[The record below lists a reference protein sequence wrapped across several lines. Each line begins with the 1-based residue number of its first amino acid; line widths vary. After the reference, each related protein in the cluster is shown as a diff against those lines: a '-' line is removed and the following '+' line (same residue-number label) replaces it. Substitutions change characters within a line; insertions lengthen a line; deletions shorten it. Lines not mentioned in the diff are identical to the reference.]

1 MSITVYN
8 TLHQKKEPFIPLE
21 EGKVGM
27 YVCGPTVYNYIHV
40 GNARPITVFDTI
52 RRYFLYRGYQVTYV
66 QNFTDVDDKI
76 IKRSGE
82 EGITAAAVAEKYI
95 KAYQEDVAKI
105 KILPA
110 DIHPKVTQHMPEIIQ
125 MVREL
130 IDTGHAYV
138 AGNDVY
144 FRVRSFA
151 DYGKLSK
158 RNLDD
163 MMAGARVEVGE
174 VKEDAMDFA
183 LWKGAKPGEPAWES
197 PWGMGRPGWH
207 IECSAMSKK
216 YLGPHFD
223 IHGGGA
229 DLIFPHHENEI
240 AQSES
245 LCGAEMAKYWLHN
258 GFITVNQ
265 EKMSKSLGNFF
276 LLRDVLEKFPGEV
289 VRFYLLSTHY
299 RSPIDFDDEKL
310 AVAAKGLERIHNCI
324 INLQQKITNFAEVLP
339 GGKEVSFAAMV
350 EQARADFIAAMDD
363 DFNTAL
369 AIAVV
374 FDFCREVNSYLKED
388 ALDKNQFQSAM
399 DLFAEWH
406 SVLGVILPEEEKRDD
421 LTDGLMQLIMNIRGK
436 ARAEKNWALADQ
448 IRDALKEMDIVIED
462 TPQGARWK
470 QNK

>member
-125 MVREL
+125 MVQEL

-276 LLRDVLEKFPGEV
+276 LLRDVLDKFPGEV

-310 AVAAKGLERIHNCI
+310 SVAAKGLERIHNCVM
-324 INLQQKITNFAEVLP
+324 NLQQQIADEA
-339 GGKEVSFAAMV
+339 VSSSSGENTLAVAV

-369 AIAVV
+369 AIAVI
-374 FDFCREVNSYLKED
+374 FDFCREVNSCLKENNAD
-388 ALDKNQFQSAM
+388 KKQLQAALD
-399 DLFAEWH
+399 LFTEWH
-406 SVLGVILPEEEKRDD
+406 SVLGVVLPEEGERDD
-421 LTDGLMQLIMNIRGK
+421 LTDGLMELIMNIRTK

-448 IRDALKEMDIVIED
+448 IRDGLKALDIVIED
-462 TPQGARWK
+462 TAQGPRWK

>member
-8 TLHQKKEPFIPLE
+8 TMHQQKEPFVPLE

-27 YVCGPTVYNYIHV
+27 YVCGPTTYNYIHL
-40 GNARPITVFDTI
+40 GNARPMVVFDTI
-52 RRYFLYRGYQVTYV
+52 RRYFMYRGYQVQFV

-76 IKRSGE
+76 IKRAGE

-95 KAYQEDVAKI
+95 RACLEDMAKI

-110 DIHPKVTQHMPEIIQ
+110 DINPKVTQHMPEIIQ
-125 MVREL
+125 MVQDL
-130 IDTGHAYV
+130 IDSGHAYA
-138 AGNDVY
+138 AGGDVY

-163 MMAGARVEVGE
+163 LMAGARVEVGE
-174 VKEDAMDFA
+174 IKEDALDFA
-183 LWKGAKPGEPAWES
+183 LWKGAKPGEPAWDS
-197 PWGMGRPGWH
+197 PWGPGRPGWH

-245 LCGAEMAKYWLHN
+245 ICGAEMAKYWIHN

-276 LLRDVLEKFPGEV
+276 LLRDILDKYPGEV

-310 AVAAKGLERIHNCI
+310 AVAVKSLERITNCVTA
-324 INLQQKITNFAEVLP
+324 LQQQAAAWAGKTTEDQSLAEAVT
-339 GGKEVSFAAMV
+339 K
-350 EQARADFIAAMDD
+350 ARADFIAAMDD

-369 AIAVV
+369 AFAVV
-374 FDFCREVNSYLKED
+374 FDFCREVNSYMNCGRNLDGEQLEA
-388 ALDKNQFQSAM
+388 ALA
-399 DLFAEWH
+399 LFTEWH
-406 SVLGVILPEEEKRDD
+406 GVLGVIIPEEEKRDD
-421 LTDGLMQLIMNIRGK
+421 LTDSLMALIIDIRQK
-436 ARAEKNWALADQ
+436 ARAEKNWPLADQ
-448 IRDALKEMDIVIED
+448 IRDGLKEMGIVIED
-462 TPQGARWK
+462 TAQGARWK
-470 QNK
+470 LNK

>member
-8 TLHQKKEPFIPLE
+8 TMRGQKEPFIPLE

-27 YVCGPTVYNYIHV
+27 YVCGPTVYNYIHL

-52 RRYFLYRGYQVTYV
+52 RRYFIYRGYQVTYV

-95 KAYQEDVAKI
+95 AAYLEDVAKI
-105 KILPA
+105 NIMPA

-125 MVREL
+125 MVQDL
-130 IDTGHAYV
+130 IDSGHAYQ
-138 AGNDVY
+138 AGGDVY

-163 MMAGARVEVGE
+163 LMAGARVEVGE
-174 VKEDAMDFA
+174 AKEDALDFA
-183 LWKGAKPGEPAWES
+183 LWKGAKPGEPAWDS
-197 PWGMGRPGWH
+197 PWGKGRPGWH

-245 LCGAEMAKYWLHN
+245 ICGAEMAKYWLHN
-258 GFITVNQ
+258 GFITVKQ

-276 LLRDVLEKFPGEV
+276 LLRDILAEYPGEV

-310 AVAAKGLERIHNCI
+310 SVAVKSLERITNCVT
-324 INLQQKITNFAEVLP
+324 NLQQQIETYR
-339 GGKEVSFAAMV
+339 GKLGEDQSLAATV
-350 EQARADFIAAMDD
+350 EKARADFIVAMDD

-369 AIAVV
+369 AFAVV
-374 FDFCREVNSYLKED
+374 FDFCREVNSYMNSGE
-388 ALDKNQFQSAM
+388 ALDGSQLEGALA
-399 DLFAEWH
+399 LFTEWH
-406 SVLGVILPEEEKRDD
+406 SVLGVIIPEEAKRDD
-421 LTDGLMQLIMNIRGK
+421 LTDGLMELIMDIRGK

-448 IRDALKEMDIVIED
+448 IRDGLKELSIVIED
-462 TPQGARWK
+462 TPQGPRWK
-470 QNK
+470 QGK

>member
-8 TLHQKKEPFIPLE
+8 TMHQKKEPFVPLA

-76 IKRSGE
+76 IKRSAE
-82 EGITAAAVAEKYI
+82 EGISAAAVAEKYI
-95 KAYQEDVAKI
+95 NAYQEDVAKI

-125 MVREL
+125 MVQDL
-130 IDTGHAYV
+130 IDSGHAYV
-138 AGNDVY
+138 AGEDVY
-144 FRVRSFA
+144 FRVRSFD

-158 RNLDD
+158 RHLDD
-163 MMAGARVEVGE
+163 MLAGARVEVGD
-174 VKEDAMDFA
+174 VKEDPLDFA
-183 LWKGAKPGEPAWES
+183 LWKGAKPGEPAWDS
-197 PWGMGRPGWH
+197 PWGKGRPGWH

-245 LCGAEMAKYWLHN
+245 ICGGEMAKYWLHN

-310 AVAAKGLERIHNCI
+310 SVAAKSLERITNCV
-324 INLQQKITNFAEVLP
+324 INLQQKI
-339 GGKEVSFAAMV
+339 AAMAETPVAAGESLAAAV
-350 EQARADFIAAMDD
+350 EKARADFIAAMDD

-369 AIAVV
+369 AIAVI
-374 FDFCREVNSYLKED
+374 FDFCREVNSYLKEEVVGKEQFQA
-388 ALDKNQFQSAM
+388 ALD
-399 DLFAEWH
+399 LFGEWH
-406 SVLGVILPEEEKRDD
+406 SVLGVIIPEETRRDD
-421 LTDGLMQLIMNIRGK
+421 LTDGLMALIMDIRGK
-436 ARAEKNWALADQ
+436 ARAEKNWGLADQ
-448 IRDALKEMDIVIED
+448 IRDGLKALNIVIED
-462 TPQGARWK
+462 TAQGARWK
-470 QNK
+470 QSK

>member
-8 TLHQKKEPFIPLE
+8 TLHQKKEPFVPLE

-125 MVREL
+125 MVQEL

-163 MMAGARVEVGE
+163 MMAGARVEVGD

-276 LLRDVLEKFPGEV
+276 LLRDVLEKFSGEV

-310 AVAAKGLERIHNCI
+310 AVATKGLERIHNCI
-324 INLQQKITNFAEVLP
+324 TNLQQKITDFAGE
-339 GGKEVSFAAMV
+339 GAADKGRSFAAIV

-369 AIAVV
+369 AIAVI
-374 FDFCREVNSYLKED
+374 FDFCREVNSYLKEE
-388 ALDKNQFQSAM
+388 AVDKDQLQSAM
-399 DLFAEWH
+399 VLFSEWH
-406 SVLGVILPEEEKRDD
+406 SVLGVIIPEEEKRDD
-421 LTDGLMQLIMNIRGK
+421 LTDGLMQLIMEIRGK

-448 IRDALKEMDIVIED
+448 IRDALKEMAIVIED
-462 TPQGARWK
+462 TPQGPRWK
-470 QNK
+470 QSK

>member
-8 TLHQKKEPFIPLE
+8 TMHQRKEPFVPLE
-21 EGKVGM
+21 AGKVGM

-76 IKRSGE
+76 IKRAGE
-82 EGITAAAVAEKYI
+82 EGISAAAVAEKYI
-95 KAYQEDVAKI
+95 HAYQEDVAKI

-110 DIHPKVTQHMPEIIQ
+110 DIHPKVTQHMPEILR
-125 MVREL
+125 MVQEL
-130 IDTGHAYV
+130 IDAGYAYV
-138 AGNDVY
+138 AGEDVY

-163 MMAGARVEVGE
+163 MKAGARVEVGDI
-174 VKEDAMDFA
+174 KEDALDFA
-183 LWKGAKPGEPAWES
+183 LWKGAKPGEPAWDS
-197 PWGMGRPGWH
+197 PWGKGRPGWH

-245 LCGAEMAKYWLHN
+245 ICGGEMARYWLHN

-276 LLRDVLEKFPGEV
+276 LLRDVLAKFSGEV

-310 AVAAKGLERIHNCI
+310 TVAAKGLERITNCVAA
-324 INLQQKITNFAEVLP
+324 LQLALGSEP
-339 GGKEVSFAAMV
+339 GGTGAQHLTEAV
-350 EQARADFIAAMDD
+350 EKARADFIAAMDD

-369 AIAVV
+369 AIAAV
-374 FDFCREVNSYLKED
+374 FDFCREVNSALKEGTAD
-388 ALDKNQFQSAM
+388 SKQLQAAM
-399 DLFAEWH
+399 ELFREWH
-406 SVLGVILPEEEKRDD
+406 SVLGVVLPEEETRDD
-421 LTDGLMQLIMNIRGK
+421 LTDGLMSLIIDIRSK

-448 IRDALKEMDIVIED
+448 IRDGLKAMNIVIED

-470 QNK
+470 QSK

>member
-1 MSITVYN
+1 
-8 TLHQKKEPFIPLE
+8 
-21 EGKVGM
+21 M

-125 MVREL
+125 MVQEL
-130 IDTGHAYV
+130 VDTGHAYV

-276 LLRDVLEKFPGEV
+276 LLRDVLDKFPGEV

-310 AVAAKGLERIHNCI
+310 SVAAKGLERITNCVA
-324 INLQQKITNFAEVLP
+324 NLKQRIEAKVEGFVTGNNKLISAAAGDFVGPNHKLM
-339 GGKEVSFAAMV
+339 AAMV
-350 EQARADFIAAMDD
+350 KARADFIDAMDD

-369 AIAVV
+369 AIAVI
-374 FDFCREVNSYLKED
+374 FDFCREINGYLKTEIVGKRQLQ
-388 ALDKNQFQSAM
+388 AVLN
-399 DLFAEWH
+399 LFGEWH
-406 SVLGVILPEEEKRDD
+406 SVLGVILPEEAKRDD
-421 LTDGLMQLIMNIRGK
+421 LTDGLMELIMNIRTK

-448 IRDALKEMDIVIED
+448 IRDGLKALDIVIED
-462 TPQGARWK
+462 TAQGPRWK

>member
-1 MSITVYN
+1 MTVYN
-8 TLHQKKEPFIPLE
+8 TLHQKKEPFVPLE

-52 RRYFLYRGYQVTYV
+52 RRYLIYRGYQVTYV

-95 KAYQEDVAKI
+95 KAYEEDVAQI

-125 MVREL
+125 MVEAL
-130 IDTGHAYV
+130 IASGHAYV

-163 MMAGARVEVGE
+163 MMAGARVEIGE

-240 AQSES
+240 AQSEA
-245 LCGAEMAKYWLHN
+245 LCGPEMAKYWLHN

-276 LLRDVLEKFPGEV
+276 LLRDVLEKFSGEV

-310 AVAAKGLERIHNCI
+310 SVAAKGLERITNCVT
-324 INLQQKITNFAEVLP
+324 NLE
-339 GGKEVSFAAMV
+339 AALAAAV
-350 EQARADFIAAMDD
+350 EAVGDGANISSVIEQARADFIAAMDD

-369 AIAVV
+369 AIAVI
-374 FDFCREVNSYLKED
+374 FDFCREVNSWLKD
-388 ALDKNQFQSAM
+388 NLASSGQLQAALD
-399 DLFAEWH
+399 LFTEWH
-406 SVLGVILPEEEKRDD
+406 SVLGVILPEAAQRDD
-421 LTDGLMQLIMNIRGK
+421 LTDGLMALIMDIRGK
-436 ARAEKNWALADQ
+436 ARTEKNWALADQ
-448 IRDALKEMDIVIED
+448 IRDALKAMDIVIED
-462 TPQGARWK
+462 TPQGPRWK
-470 QNK
+470 QSK